1 MSTPRQFYKNV
12 FFLSTAD
19 TTNTSTGAVIIS
31 GGLSVQKNINTTGI
45 TVGNLNFTGS
55 LFQNGALYTS
65 SQWTGSVGSL
75 LSYTSGGVSI
85 SNATIGGL
93 VYSTVTASNLM
104 TQNLNLGIASLFSGS
119 FVASNNVIT
128 PTNVT
133 GLAFSNANI
142 RSFNITINTS
152 ILVSPGTNLFSVY
165 NLIGSQTDSGWSLF
179 IDTYG
184 DISGI
189 VFTINSSGQI
199 LYTSTNISNF
209 VNSTF
214 RYRVEQYTASGTYT
228 SLLGNTQ
235 GSYIMDTIQINNTS
249 ESTPGS
255 NNGGLYL
262 LGGSTITKN
271 VNILSTSDTVGLGTG
286 GSLTVLGG
294 ASISKN
300 LIVGAG
306 ATFGGSLIPNTTL
319 TQDLGSATNRWRDI
333 FLSGNTID
341 LGGTLISTNT
351 TGTIAFGSTVLNTTT
366 TGNIGS
372 SIPNL
377 LSTNISTSTVNAS
390 GGITTGAL
398 LATSQI
404 STNNLFSVNTSIG
417 NLVSATGTFANKVGT
432 NQTVGT
438 INVTNGITT
447 GTLLATSQIST
458 NNLFSVNTSI
468 GNLVSATGTFANKV
482 GTNQTVGTINVTNGI
497 TTGTLLATSQ
507 ISTSSINAT
516 NGTISNFAITNNL
529 LVGGSLIA
537 VNVTT
542 LNLIDTN
549 ISTGTINASTGI
561 TTASLLNTIGTITN
575 LGSTNISTGTINA
588 STGITSNSLS
598 VNGSTRI
605 FNITAFSTGTL
616 TVIGPGNVGY
626 LPATTTIGQLL
637 SVYGPGG
644 PDVISNIDLSSTPP
658 QSATN
663 FLPSVRFSMNEL
675 IGTTNFNILTRNPGV
690 TGTMASRIFIDA
702 AGNIGIGTTTPSV
715 RLDVN
720 GTIRQFS
727 TAAGNYSG
735 YLNVNGYTQS
745 STTLLNPGL
754 LLFSSS
760 TFNYGFDLGYL
771 GTTYR
776 ARMFAPNTADISF
789 AFAPTSGS
797 TLQSGFTERM
807 VIKGD
812 SGFVGIGTTAPSSR
826 LDVNGDI
833 RFQTTNRLTI
843 DTTDNFIY
851 SSNTVGLLCN
861 VGQ

>member
-458 NNLFSVNTSI
+458 
-468 GNLVSATGTFANKV
+468 
-482 GTNQTVGTINVTNGI
+482 
-497 TTGTLLATSQ
+497 
-507 ISTSSINAT
+507 SSINAT